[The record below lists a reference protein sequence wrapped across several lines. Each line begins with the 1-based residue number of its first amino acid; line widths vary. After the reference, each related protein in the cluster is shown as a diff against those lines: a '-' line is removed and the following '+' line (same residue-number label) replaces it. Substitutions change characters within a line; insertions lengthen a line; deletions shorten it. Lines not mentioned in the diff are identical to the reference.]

1 MTAPINQGPIIQGP
15 IIQGWCPG
23 ALRPMLSGD
32 GYVVRV
38 RPHGGRLTPAQAQGI
53 AALSQAHGNGLIDLS
68 ARANV
73 QLRGVTEASHPALID
88 GLRALG
94 LIDADVT
101 AEQRRNI
108 VVQPFWTEADPTARI
123 AADLAALLAADD
135 APALPGKFGFA
146 VDCGAAPVLRG
157 TASDIRIESDGNTL
171 ILRAD
176 GSPLAKPVSAQTAAA
191 EAIAL
196 AHWFIAQG
204 GVQNDRGR
212 MAALIARG
220 LALPDGF
227 AHSVTLPPTPDPQP
241 GLCANGTLV
250 AFEFGQMPAQTL
262 GLLAQIGALRVTPW
276 RMLLIEGAQTAP
288 ALPGLIVTPDDPR
301 LRTISC
307 TGAPGCLQAHQPTRA
322 LARALASHVPPG
334 RILHV
339 SGCAKGCAHPAAAD
353 YTLTATP
360 QGFALI
366 RGGTAANPP
375 TTPFDAAE
383 AAAHPDLI
391 FGTP

>member
-1 MTAPINQGPIIQGP
+1 MTPPNPISEGP

-38 RPHGGRLTPAQAQGI
+38 RPRGGRLTPAQALGI
-53 AALSQAHGNGLIDLS
+53 AELSQAHGNGLIDLS

-108 VVQPFWTEADPTARI
+108 VVQPFWTEADPTTRI
-123 AADLAALLAADD
+123 TADLAALLATDD

-146 VDCGAAPVLRG
+146 VDCGAVPVLRS
-157 TASDIRIESDGNTL
+157 TAADIRIESDGNSL

-176 GSPLAKPVSAQTAAA
+176 GSHVAKPVTALTAAT
-191 EAIAL
+191 EAVAL
-196 AHWFIAQG
+196 AHWFIAMG
-204 GVQNDRGR
+204 GIQNGRGR

-220 LALPDGF
+220 PALSDGF
-227 AHSVTLPPTPDPQP
+227 VRNVTLPHTPDPHP
-241 GLCANGTLV
+241 GPCDGGTLV

-262 GLLAQIGALRVTPW
+262 AALASHGALRVTPW

-288 ALPGLIVTPDDPR
+288 ALPGLIVTQDDPR

-322 LARALASHVPPG
+322 LARALAPHVPPG

-353 YTLTATP
+353 FTLTATP
-360 QGFALI
+360 QGFGLI
-366 RGGTAANPP
+366 CGSSAAGEPVAHYP
-375 TTPFDAAE
+375 AAQL
-383 AAAHPDLI
+383 AAHPDLT